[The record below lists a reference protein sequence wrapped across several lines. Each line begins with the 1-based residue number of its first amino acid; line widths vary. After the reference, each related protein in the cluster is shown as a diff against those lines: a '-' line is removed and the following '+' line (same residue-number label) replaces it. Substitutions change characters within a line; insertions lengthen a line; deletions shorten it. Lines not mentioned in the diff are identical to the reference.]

1 MDVKQNATPA
11 RHEEATV
18 PKTPA
23 SGKESRAPMVTGE
36 EDSERK
42 MVVEAQV
49 VTALVSTLRHISAH
63 VSARPA
69 ADLQVD
75 VHRRDKCM

>member
-1 MDVKQNATPA
+1 
-11 RHEEATV
+11 
-18 PKTPA
+18 
-23 SGKESRAPMVTGE
+23 MVTGE

-75 VHRRDKCM
+75 VHRNKCM